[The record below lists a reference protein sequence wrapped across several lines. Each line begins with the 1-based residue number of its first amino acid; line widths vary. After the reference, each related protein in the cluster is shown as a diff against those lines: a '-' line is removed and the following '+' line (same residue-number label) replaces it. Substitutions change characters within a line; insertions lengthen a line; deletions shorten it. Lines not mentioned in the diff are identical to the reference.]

1 MGRALDHLLV
11 DGAHLRL
18 AGFILH
24 QLLKCALL
32 ITRRLISTKRLI
44 RRKLL
49 SNIQLSESLNMS
61 SEVVALDS

>member
-32 ITRRLISTKRLI
+32 ITRRLISTERLI
-44 RRKLL
+44 YGGICCQIF
-49 SNIQLSESLNMS
+49 NSLRTS
-61 SEVVALDS
+61 T